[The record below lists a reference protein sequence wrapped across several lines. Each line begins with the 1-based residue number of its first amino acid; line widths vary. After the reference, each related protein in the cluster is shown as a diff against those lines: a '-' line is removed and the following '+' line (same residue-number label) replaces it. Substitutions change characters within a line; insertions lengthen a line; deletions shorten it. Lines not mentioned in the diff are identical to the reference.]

1 NPMNHH
7 RTSVML
13 RLLALVACAL
23 ALPRLARADVSLG
36 GWMDYSPD
44 DITGFSTL
52 SGDDSTVD
60 VTLPFS
66 FTIEG
71 TGYTTVALSTNGWLE
86 FGGNTSGNSDPTNDC
101 LPTSAHTHPFLAA
114 YWDDLRPFGTNVR
127 YGTVGTSPNRVFI
140 VDVEADVVPSL
151 QDVHYQVQ
159 LHEKSNLITV

>member
-1 NPMNHH
+1 MNDRR
-7 RTSVML
+7 RTFAPALALFAIAV
-13 RLLALVACAL
+13 ALVAPAL
-23 ALPRLARADVSLG
+23 ADVSLG

-44 DITGFSTL
+44 DITGFATL

-71 TGYTTVALSTNGWLE
+71 TGYTTLALSTNGWLE

-101 LPTSAHTHPFLAA
+101 LPTSAHTHPLLAA

-140 VDVEADVVPSL
+140 VDFEADVVPSL
-151 QDVHYQVQ
+151 QDVHYRC
-159 LHEKSNLITV
+159 SSTRSRT